1 MLAELQTIIPTQT
14 RQIDIEFLFLDLT
27 TCTRCVGTGENLETA
42 LDKVAQVLDSANMG
56 VNIRKVL
63 IETAAQAQAHHFIT
77 SPTIRV
83 NGRDIALDTRE
94 SLCDS
99 CTELCGCEEGTNC
112 RVWLYQG
119 QEYNEAP
126 VGLIVEAILQ
136 EAFRTDAVVSEN
148 VPLYDE
154 VPANLTNFFAA
165 KDDSA
170 SCCSATTQAVCCE
183 PSAKDACCGETAVSG
198 SCGCQ

>member
-1 MLAELQTIIPTQT
+1 MLAELQTITPTQT

-56 VNIRKVL
+56 VNIRKIL
-63 IETAAQAQAHHFIT
+63 IETAAQAATHHFVT

-165 KDDSA
+165 KDESA

>member
-1 MLAELQTIIPTQT
+1 MLAELQTITPTQT

-56 VNIRKVL
+56 VNIRKIL

-165 KDDSA
+165 KDESA

>member
-1 MLAELQTIIPTQT
+1 MLAELQTITPTQT

-42 LDKVAQVLDSANMG
+42 LDKVAQVLDSANIG
-56 VNIRKVL
+56 VNIHKVL
-63 IETAAQAQAHHFIT
+63 IETADQAQAHHFVT

-126 VGLIVEAILQ
+126 VGLIVEAVLQ
-136 EAFRTDAVVSEN
+136 EAFRTQAVVGED

-165 KDDSA
+165 KDEPA
-170 SCCSATTQAVCCE
+170 SCCSATVQESCCE
-183 PSAKDACCGETAVSG
+183 TSEKASCCGDTAVSG